1 MQPDRFLRVGLPL
14 LAWVGAMGVP
24 AAAAPPQVPPVSPE
38 PPAFREFT
46 LRVEEYLRLQ
56 KAPRQKNT
64 AERKQIVERSQARAK
79 KIREIRA
86 AAKPGDIF
94 TPAISEEFRKVIRST
109 VQSPKVRNTIR
120 EGAPLPGWTLRVNAD
135 YPEYLPVT
143 TVPPT
148 LLLRLPRL
156 PPEVAYRIIGRDFVL
171 QDTEARLVVDFIPG
185 ALP

>member
-1 MQPDRFLRVGLPL
+1 MTRDAHSLYQAFGFTQRV
-14 LAWVGAMGVP
+14 
-24 AAAAPPQVPPVSPE
+24 AAYVKQQ
-38 PPAFREFT
+38 R
-46 LRVEEYLRLQ
+46 
-56 KAPRQKNT
+56 APRQRT
-64 AERKQIVERSQARAK
+64 TTQRKDIVDRSQARAR
-79 KIREIRA
+79 KIQETRA

-94 TPAISEEFRKVIRST
+94 TPAISDEFRKVIRGAI
-109 VQSPKVRNTIR
+109 QSAKVRATIR
-120 EGAPLPGWTLRVNAD
+120 EGAPVPGWTLRVNAD
-135 YPEYLPVT
+135 YPEHLPVT